1 MPDQLKKMCLQK
13 LYLIAVTFD
22 VFDIYLTFVIIINT
36 EYNQLV
42 PYI

>member
-22 VFDIYLTFVIIINT
+22 VFLYLFNICD
-36 EYNQLV
+36 Y
-42 PYI
+42 YKY